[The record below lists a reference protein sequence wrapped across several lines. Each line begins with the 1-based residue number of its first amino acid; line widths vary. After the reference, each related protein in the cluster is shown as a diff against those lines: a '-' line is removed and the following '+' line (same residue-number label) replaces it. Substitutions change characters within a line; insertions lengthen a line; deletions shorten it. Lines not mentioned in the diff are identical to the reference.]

1 MSCVSRRRL
10 CVPRP
15 LWHDVGVAAVASSK
29 REHSL
34 ADLTRSLFGET
45 LSLEEVFEQ
54 VEQVALGKPDAQMS
68 EASRAQAT
76 AEPLW
81 VGSVG
86 YERHR
91 QADAFASLLRHACVE
106 RLIDVR
112 ELPISR
118 RRGYAKTALAQ
129 ALATEG
135 IEYVHMRSLGNPK
148 RYRDLYKSG
157 RVREG
162 RAAYERHLL
171 GERVEAL
178 RELVPLLEE
187 RRSALMC
194 VEHDVAICHRA
205 VIFDAL
211 RDELGLQLDVTEVC

>member
-1 MSCVSRRRL
+1 VS
-10 CVPRP
+10 
-15 LWHDVGVAAVASSK
+15 AVASPKS
-29 REHSL
+29 EHSL

-45 LSLEEVFEQ
+45 LSLEEVFER
-54 VEQVALGKPDAQMS
+54 VEQATLAEPTVLVS
-68 EASRAQAT
+68 EETHAQAAT
-76 AEPLW
+76 EGLW

-91 QADAFASLLRHACVE
+91 HAAAFASLLRRARVE

-112 ELPISR
+112 EFPISR
-118 RRGYAKTALAQ
+118 RRGYAKTALSE
-129 ALATEG
+129 ALSVEG
-135 IEYVHMRSLGNPK
+135 IEYVHMRALGNPK
-148 RYRDLYKSG
+148 QFRDLYKSG

-171 GERVEAL
+171 DERVDVL
-178 RELVPLLEE
+178 RELVPLLEG

-194 VEHDVAICHRA
+194 VEHDAVICHRA

-211 RDELGLQLDVTEVC
+211 RHELGLQLDVIEVC

>member
-1 MSCVSRRRL
+1 V
-10 CVPRP
+10 
-15 LWHDVGVAAVASSK
+15 VASSK
-29 REHSL
+29 GEHSL

-45 LSLEEVFEQ
+45 LSLEEVFER
-54 VEQVALGKPDAQMS
+54 VEQAPLGGPTVLVS
-68 EASRAQAT
+68 EATHAQAAT
-76 AEPLW
+76 EGIW

-91 QADAFASLLRHACVE
+91 HAAAFASLLRRVRVE

-118 RRGYAKTALAQ
+118 RRGYAKTALSE
-129 ALATEG
+129 ALAVEG
-135 IEYVHMRSLGNPK
+135 IEYVHMRALGNPK
-148 RYRDLYKSG
+148 QFRDLYKSG

-171 GERVEAL
+171 DEHTDAL
-178 RELVPLLEE
+178 RELVPLLEG
-187 RRSALMC
+187 RRSVLMC
-194 VEHDVAICHRA
+194 VEHDAAICHRA

-211 RDELGLQLDVTEVC
+211 RDELGLQLDVIEVC

>member
-1 MSCVSRRRL
+1 M
-10 CVPRP
+10 P
-15 LWHDVGVAAVASSK
+15 AVAPSK
-29 REHSL
+29 NERSL
-34 ADLTRSLFGET
+34 ADLTRSFFGEA
-45 LSLEEVFEQ
+45 LNLDQVFERVGRVTLAELNVLASEVADSQ
-54 VEQVALGKPDAQMS
+54 PAVE
-68 EASRAQAT
+68 T
-76 AEPLW
+76 LW

-91 QADAFASLLRHACVE
+91 HASEFASLLRLARVE

-118 RRGYAKTALAQ
+118 RRGYAKTALAE
-129 ALATEG
+129 ALAVEG
-135 IEYVHMRSLGNPK
+135 VEYVHMRALGNPK
-148 RYRDLYKSG
+148 PFRDMYKAG

-171 GERVEAL
+171 GERVDAL

-194 VEHDVAICHRA
+194 VEHDAAICHRA

-211 RDELGLQLDVTEVC
+211 RDELGLQLDVIEVC

>member
-1 MSCVSRRRL
+1 
-10 CVPRP
+10 VP
-15 LWHDVGVAAVASSK
+15 AVASPK
-29 REHSL
+29 ADHSL

-45 LSLEEVFEQ
+45 LSLDEVFER
-54 VEQVALGKPDAQMS
+54 VEQVTLTEPTS
-68 EASRAQAT
+68 VTPQAT
-76 AEPLW
+76 NSHSATEGLW

-91 QADAFASLLRHACVE
+91 QAAAFASLLRRAQVE

-118 RRGYAKTALAQ
+118 RRGYAKTALSQ
-129 ALATEG
+129 ALAAEG
-135 IEYVHMRSLGNPK
+135 IEYVHMRALGNPK
-148 RYRDLYKSG
+148 PFRDLYKSG

-162 RAAYERHLL
+162 RAAYESHLL
-171 GERVEAL
+171 NERVDAL

-187 RRSALMC
+187 RRSVLMC
-194 VEHDVAICHRA
+194 VEHDAAICHRD

-211 RDELGLQLDVTEVC
+211 REEMGLQLEVIDVC